1 MIKNISI
8 IGAGNLAQCFIDRI
22 IASKKN
28 HKVFVYDI
36 DDKKNRYLSKKNIKF
51 CTTIDQ
57 NLSKSQLILLAI
69 KPHDFRFISKDIKEY
84 GNKGCMVVSLMAGIK
99 LNLIDKLL
107 NKNFYTARIMS
118 NINARFG
125 NAQTFIFTNK
135 DFTRIKLN
143 NLVKFLKLF
152 GSTSIVNKER
162 QIDKLTA
169 LCGSGPAYFIHFTE
183 IVKDTF
189 KKLGFKENE
198 SEQLAKELF
207 YSTGYTCYHSNS
219 HMKDIKKTI
228 VSKKGT
234 TDAALGMMEKRN
246 IRKFIME
253 SIDQAY
259 RKSIQLGKE
268 K

>member
-1 MIKNISI
+1 MIKNISV
-8 IGAGNLAQCFIDRI
+8 IGAGNLAECFIERI

-36 DDKKNRYLSKKNIKF
+36 DGKKDRYSSNKNIEF
-51 CTTIDQ
+51 STSIDQ
-57 NLSKSQLILLAI
+57 NLSKSHIILIAI
-69 KPHDFRFISKDIKEY
+69 KPHDFKFISKDIVEY
-84 GNKGCMVVSLMAGIK
+84 GNNGCMVVSLMAGIK
-99 LNLIDKLL
+99 LNLISKAL
-107 NKNFYTARIMS
+107 NKSFYTARVMS

-125 NAQTFIFTNK
+125 NAQTFIFVNK
-135 DFTRIKLN
+135 DFPKMRLN
-143 NLVKFLKLF
+143 NLVNFMKLF
-152 GSTSIVNKER
+152 GSTSIVNKEI
-162 QIDKLTA
+162 QMDKLTA

-198 SEQLAKELF
+198 SEQLAKQLL

-219 HMKDIKKTI
+219 YMKDIKKTI

-234 TDAALGMMEKRN
+234 TDAALSMMDKRN
-246 IRKFIME
+246 IRKLIME

-259 RKSIQLGKE
+259 KKSIQLGKE